1 MREMIRFCE
10 YRRLA
15 SWDMAVG
22 PCDCTEAT
30 AKPRRIVEMVMQSFI
45 YLWPS
50 PKESRKAVT
59 KL

>member
-1 MREMIRFCE
+1 MIKKLRFQ
-10 YRRLA
+10 
-15 SWDMAVG
+15 MTGNTVG